1 MTPFGE
7 RVRVLRRRHGVSL
20 KRMAGDLALTP
31 AYLSAL
37 EHGHR
42 GRPSEALV
50 VQVCEYFNLIWDDYE
65 EMQRLALLSH
75 PRVVVDTA
83 GLAPQHTLLAN
94 ELAAAIRRLAPGD
107 AEALRAQIGKL
118 ASAAPAAR
126 QRPRAPRSAPGTGT
140 TAGRPPSRPPREP

>member
-7 RVRVLRRRHGVSL
+7 RVRTLRRRHGVSL

-94 ELAAAIRRLAPGD
+94 ELAGAIRRLAAKD
-107 AEALRAQIGKL
+107 AEALRAQVAKL
-118 ASAAPAAR
+118 AGAAPPPRKRA
-126 QRPRAPRSAPGTGT
+126 RAPRVASGA
-140 TAGRPPSRPPREP
+140 AVSGRPPSRPPREP